1 MKPRDNPWFLLISI
15 WAVTSTVWGLGGQVD
30 QVQHVR
36 HVEGEVGDMEDLRR
50 VKREDSVSDN
60 NSTVIDDKI
69 SSVFHLNN
77 GHLHLMVHWAGKG
90 SSIVFCLARDQVFS
104 YFFPVIISICSISGN
119 KREFNLQCVH
129 IKRLWNYFSG
139 CQFQIQAGK

>member
-1 MKPRDNPWFLLISI
+1 MKPRDNPWFLLIAI
-15 WAVTSTVWGLGGQVD
+15 WAVISTVWGLGGQVD

-90 SSIVFCLARDQVFS
+90 SSIVFCLARDQVF
-104 YFFPVIISICSISGN
+104 
-119 KREFNLQCVH
+119 
-129 IKRLWNYFSG
+129 
-139 CQFQIQAGK
+139 

>member
-15 WAVTSTVWGLGGQVD
+15 WAVTSTVSGLGGQVD

-50 VKREDSVSDN
+50 MKREDSVSDN

-104 YFFPVIISICSISGN
+104 FFFPLHL
-119 KREFNLQCVH
+119 FNLFH
-129 IKRLWNYFSG
+129 LRK
-139 CQFQIQAGK
+139 